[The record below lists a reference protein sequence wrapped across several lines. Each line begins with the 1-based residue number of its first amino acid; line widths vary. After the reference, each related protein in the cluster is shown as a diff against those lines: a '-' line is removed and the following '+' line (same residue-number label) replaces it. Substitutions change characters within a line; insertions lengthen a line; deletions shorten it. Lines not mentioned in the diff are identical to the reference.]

1 MKRTRGLSA
10 QLFGGVLLSM
20 LAAAATFLLFFT
32 FGNFL
37 LDHTVYGSG
46 FASRME
52 DRTFERLQDYVA
64 QEAITT
70 QKLRRLNAW
79 SASRDNVYL
88 ALYMDGRLVLES
100 KMDAGQEADEF
111 SPELENEDQRYTLI
125 LADGAEAEVFIYYFA
140 DEAFYVWMSAVSGAL
155 AFVVF
160 SLCFITLVHHKLC
173 VIQRL
178 KRELDILAGGDL
190 EYAVTV
196 HGDDELGELAAGID
210 NMRRSI
216 LSHQRAE
223 EEIRA
228 ANSQLVTAMSHDLRT
243 PLTSLMAY
251 LELLD
256 RDKVKDAEQ
265 KKHLIHQSLSK
276 AQSIKDMADKLFEYF
291 LVYTSEWEQPE
302 LERMNADEVIG
313 QFWQEYAFALES
325 KGYTVRMTLDPLGRD
340 IVIKTELLQRAF
352 DNLYAN
358 LLKYA
363 DPSQPIEIT
372 CRREGD
378 KMLLRITNAVSSQV
392 NKRQSTN
399 IGLNTCRRILSMH
412 NGSFEARE
420 QAGRFEVRLS
430 LPLSKKTGSPRPFPV
445 DAPAAS
451 YGTQEAPMSAAKQSH
466 VKQTKAERV

>member
-1 MKRTRGLSA
+1 MNKLKRTRGLSA

-20 LAAAATFLLFFT
+20 LAAAAAFLLFFT

-37 LDHTVYGSG
+37 LDHTVYGGG

-52 DRTFERLQDYVA
+52 DRMFERLQAYVA
-64 QEAITT
+64 QEEITP

-79 SASRDNVYL
+79 SASHENVYL
-88 ALYMDGRLVLES
+88 ALYVDGQLAFES
-100 KMDAGQEADEF
+100 KMDAGQEAEVDEF
-111 SPELENEDQRYTLI
+111 SPELEDADQRYTLT
-125 LADGAEAEVFIYYFA
+125 LADGTEAEVFIYYFA
-140 DEAFYVWMSAVSGAL
+140 DEAFYVWMSAVSGVL

-160 SLCFITLVHHKLC
+160 SLCFIALVHRKLR

-196 HGDDELGELAAGID
+196 HGDDELGELASGID

-256 RDKVKDAEQ
+256 REKVSDEDQ

-302 LERMNADEVIG
+302 LERVDADEVIG

-325 KGYTVRMTLDPLGRD
+325 KGYAVRMTLEPLNGD
-340 IVIKTELLQRAF
+340 IEIKTELLQRAF
-352 DNLYAN
+352 DNLYSN

-363 DPSQPIEIT
+363 DPAQPIEIT

-378 KMLLRITNAVSSQV
+378 AVLLCVSNAVSNQV

-412 NGSFEARE
+412 NGSFEVQE
-420 QAGRFEVRLS
+420 QSGRFEVRLS
-430 LPLSKKTGSPRPFPV
+430 LPIL
-445 DAPAAS
+445 
-451 YGTQEAPMSAAKQSH
+451 
-466 VKQTKAERV
+466 

>member
-1 MKRTRGLSA
+1 MFALLTIGKSA
-10 QLFGGVLLSM
+10 
-20 LAAAATFLLFFT
+20 
-32 FGNFL
+32 
-37 LDHTVYGSG
+37 
-46 FASRME
+46 
-52 DRTFERLQDYVA
+52 
-64 QEAITT
+64 
-70 QKLRRLNAW
+70 
-79 SASRDNVYL
+79 
-88 ALYMDGRLVLES
+88 
-100 KMDAGQEADEF
+100 
-111 SPELENEDQRYTLI
+111 
-125 LADGAEAEVFIYYFA
+125 IYYFA
-140 DEAFYVWMSAVSGAL
+140 DEAFYVWMSAVSGVL

-160 SLCFITLVHHKLC
+160 SLCFIALVHRKLR

-196 HGDDELGELAAGID
+196 HGRDELGELAAGID

-256 RDKVKDAEQ
+256 REKVSDEDQ
-265 KKHLIHQSLSK
+265 KKHLIRQSLSK

-302 LERMNADEVIG
+302 LERVDADEVIG
-313 QFWQEYAFALES
+313 QFWHEYAFALES
-325 KGYTVRMTLDPLGRD
+325 KGYTVRMTLEPLDGGID
-340 IVIKTELLQRAF
+340 IKTELLQRAF

-358 LLKYA
+358 LLRYA
-363 DPSQPIEIT
+363 DPSQPVEIA

-378 KMLLRITNAVSSQV
+378 AVLLRVSNAVSSQV

-412 NGSFEARE
+412 NGSFEANE
-420 QAGRFEVRLS
+420 QAGRFEVKLS
-430 LPLSKKTGSPRPFPV
+430 LPLL
-445 DAPAAS
+445 
-451 YGTQEAPMSAAKQSH
+451 
-466 VKQTKAERV
+466 

>member
-1 MKRTRGLSA
+1 
-10 QLFGGVLLSM
+10 M
-20 LAAAATFLLFFT
+20 LAAAVTFLLFFT

-37 LDHTVYGSG
+37 LDHTVYGGS

-52 DRTFERLQDYVA
+52 NRTFERLQDYVV
-64 QEAITT
+64 QEEITP
-70 QKLRRLNAW
+70 QKLRRLSAW
-79 SASRDNVYL
+79 SASHENVYL
-88 ALYMDGRLVLES
+88 ALYVDGRLAFES
-100 KMDAGQEADEF
+100 KMDVGQEAEADEF
-111 SPELENEDQRYTLI
+111 SPELEDTDQRYTLT
-125 LADGAEAEVFIYYFA
+125 LADGTEAEVYIYYFA
-140 DEAFYVWMSAVSGAL
+140 DEAFYIWMSAVSGAL

-160 SLCFITLVHHKLC
+160 SLCFIALVHRKLR

-196 HGDDELGELAAGID
+196 HGRDELGELAVGID

-251 LELLD
+251 LELLN
-256 RDKVKDAEQ
+256 REKVSDEDQ
-265 KKHLIHQSLSK
+265 KKHLIHQSLAK
-276 AQSIKDMADKLFEYF
+276 AESIKNMADKLFEYF

-302 LERMNADEVIG
+302 LERVDADEVM
-313 QFWQEYAFALES
+313 QHFWQEYAFALES
-325 KGYTVRMTLDPLGRD
+325 KGYTIQMAMEALNGN
-340 IVIKTELLQRAF
+340 IEIKLELLQRAF

-358 LLKYA
+358 HLKYA
-363 DPSQPIEIT
+363 DPAQPIEIT
-372 CRREGD
+372 CRRKSD
-378 KMLLRITNAVSSQV
+378 TVLLRVSNAVSSQA

-412 NGSFEARE
+412 NGNFEARE
-420 QAGRFEVRLS
+420 QEGRFVVELS
-430 LPLSKKTGSPRPFPV
+430 LPLSEQKK
-445 DAPAAS
+445 
-451 YGTQEAPMSAAKQSH
+451 
-466 VKQTKAERV
+466 